1 MLQLKDV
8 CITMWEKEFFS
19 NTLTLKVSLY
29 TGDLKKFITVWIMHT
44 FFSHK
49 IAFFK

>member
-29 TGDLKKFITVWIMHT
+29 TGNLKKNYYRLNNAYIL
-44 FFSHK
+44 
-49 IAFFK
+49 